1 MEKICC
7 TFLNDAPCC
16 LVDNMTAQITVQF
29 EKGAPP
35 SLLLYVQFTG
45 HSLVHLVE
53 LLQWWK
59 LSKAMYMLKL
69 VESSN
74 MAYLEHN
81 HSLRKIDSLEH
92 ALMKV
97 I

>member
-1 MEKICC
+1 MH
-7 TFLNDAPCC
+7 
-16 LVDNMTAQITVQF
+16 M
-29 EKGAPP
+29 
-35 SLLLYVQFTG
+35 
-45 HSLVHLVE
+45 HLVE

-59 LSKAMYMLKL
+59 PSMAMYMLKL

-74 MAYLEHN
+74 SYMAYLEHN